1 MLGLEIIGIIEISKR
16 ALSHRGR
23 EGINRASFAVT
34 HRLDVHCVQM
44 NYAWTTLFQLHL
56 KFLFMRAI
64 IKKSG
69 LVEGPFS
76 TLRVLGISAIA

>member
-1 MLGLEIIGIIEISKR
+1 MTHGDMQK
-16 ALSHRGR
+16 HRYTLIVAYYTDHVKHYLTLHG
-23 EGINRASFAVT
+23 
-34 HRLDVHCVQM
+34 VQM
-44 NYAWTTLFQLHL
+44 NYAWITLFQLHL

-76 TLRVLGISAIA
+76 TLRVLVISIMEFLQ

>member
-1 MLGLEIIGIIEISKR
+1 MIHGDMQKHGYILIVAYYTDHVKR
-16 ALSHRGR
+16 YL
-23 EGINRASFAVT
+23 T
-34 HRLDVHCVQM
+34 LHCVQM